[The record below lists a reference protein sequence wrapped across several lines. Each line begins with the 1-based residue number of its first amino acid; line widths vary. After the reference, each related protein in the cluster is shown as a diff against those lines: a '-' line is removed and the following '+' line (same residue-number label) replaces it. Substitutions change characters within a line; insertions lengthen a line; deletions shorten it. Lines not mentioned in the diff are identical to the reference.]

1 MYGSESDASITT
13 RVAQV
18 RLSNMGLF
26 TRQPKASAADLTVL
40 RTEVESL
47 KSDLAKR
54 TNELSHLAGVATAL
68 DSRLEILDG
77 RLTSMTAELTHQL
90 HELGSEL
97 ESLADKDPDNFAKI
111 WDAFG
116 AVLKEGIYE
125 DFERREKLLA
135 RLGQESADAIE
146 EFLSLT
152 LAHERVH
159 SPSLEGFLDWLQ
171 RGEIATGSR
180 NCSSAVC
187 SPGGPSATSSV
198 SARSSPSRC
207 TPTGCVPTRSSG

>member
-54 TNELSHLAGVATAL
+54 ANELSHLAGVATAL

-97 ESLADKDPDNFAKI
+97 ENLASSEQ
-111 WDAFG
+111 G
-116 AVLKEGIYE
+116 TVTE
-125 DFERREKLLA
+125 
-135 RLGQESADAIE
+135 QAIE
-146 EFLSLT
+146 VIRASQTRIANEQ
-152 LAHERVH
+152 ARY
-159 SPSLEGFLDWLQ
+159 
-171 RGEIATGSR
+171 EIAFR
-180 NCSSAVC
+180 QDLAEL
-187 SPGGPSATSSV
+187 AELIRRQ
-198 SARSSPSRC
+198 RS
-207 TPTGCVPTRSSG
+207 G